1 MELLPEQ
8 SAVHAELEHTGEAVN
23 DPAAAGCSH
32 DQGAGA
38 GGDWQAAGDCVVS
51 NFQTG
56 QPGVATYDAEPD
68 HAVLVKVTEV
78 AAQMESDI
86 QGVAGTEF
94 AD

>member
-38 GGDWQAAGDCVVS
+38 GGDWQAA
-51 NFQTG
+51 
-56 QPGVATYDAEPD
+56 
-68 HAVLVKVTEV
+68 
-78 AAQMESDI
+78 
-86 QGVAGTEF
+86 
-94 AD
+94 